1 MRKEGLRKQEEIIR
15 YIWGMGPWLVVIAL
29 LVIAGMLLVGI
40 ARKKQQI
47 REEKL
52 AAYEKNRQPVNV
64 VVQEIQPTQV
74 VDRINL
80 PAVIAPLED
89 LTVLAEVTGTIVDI
103 TVKEGDS
110 VNKGDLLARIDP
122 RDYQNRVRQIEAS
135 YRLAQ
140 EDFAR
145 ISKLAERDA
154 ASKAQLDTIQA
165 RLEETASTLAAA
177 RLDLARCTITA
188 PLSGFI
194 NRRFAKPGLLISR
207 ADPLFQILDTRRVK
221 VEVGIP
227 ESDVQAVNDLEEAEI
242 TVEAL
247 DDLKVVGKK
256 VFLSRQPETYARVY
270 TLKLEVEN
278 PDNILRPGMFAR
290 VDLIKERYPGS
301 FVVPLYSVITN
312 ANERYVY
319 VVNDDTAHYRPVRLG
334 VLQGWQVQ
342 VVSGIKPGDRV
353 VVVGQRNL
361 EDGQPVSVIRTIGD
375 PSELQL

>member
-1 MRKEGLRKQEEIIR
+1 MSRKQEDIIR
-15 YIWGMGPWLVVIAL
+15 YLWGMGPWLAVIAL
-29 LVIAGMLLVGI
+29 LVVAGMLLVGI
-40 ARKKQQI
+40 ARKKHQI
-47 REEKL
+47 REEML
-52 AAYEKNRQPVNV
+52 AAYQENRQPVNV
-64 VVQEIQPTQV
+64 VVQEVTPTEV

-89 LTVLAEVTGTIVDI
+89 LTVLAEVSGTIIDI

-110 VNKGDLLARIDP
+110 VIEGDLLARIDP

-135 YRLAQ
+135 HTLAR
-140 EDFAR
+140 EDFTR
-145 ISKLAERDA
+145 ISKLVERDA
-154 ASKAQLDTIQA
+154 ASKAQLDAVQA
-165 RLEETASTLAAA
+165 RLEETASALAAA

-194 NRRFAKPGLLISR
+194 NRRFAKPGLLVSR

-227 ESDVQAVNDLEEAEI
+227 ESDVQAISDLEEAEI

-247 DDLKVVGKK
+247 GDLKVVGKR

-270 TLKLEVEN
+270 TLKLKVEN

-290 VDLIKERYPGS
+290 VDIIKKRYPDS

-312 ANERYVY
+312 ADERYVY
-319 VVNDDTAHYRPVRLG
+319 VVNNDTAHYRPVRLG

-361 EDGQPVSVIRTIGD
+361 EDGQSVSVIRTIRD
-375 PSELQL
+375 PGELQL